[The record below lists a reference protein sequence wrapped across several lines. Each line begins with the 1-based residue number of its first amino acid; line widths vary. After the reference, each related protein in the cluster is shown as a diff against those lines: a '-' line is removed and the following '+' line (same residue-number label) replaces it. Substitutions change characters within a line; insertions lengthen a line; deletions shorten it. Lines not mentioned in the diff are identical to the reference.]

1 MATVR
6 ALHND
11 AYQDYYLVEN
21 KNGIKL
27 ALSPFGARALDLI
40 VPVEG
45 KEIDILVGPK
55 DLAGYQENP
64 YYNATIGP
72 IAGRV
77 AGASFQLNGET
88 YHTEDSQSGNTLHGG
103 LAGYDKQTFDA
114 TPFQEE
120 GEAGVVFT
128 FTDPDGAHG
137 FPGNVKV
144 KATYRLTDENDYR
157 FTFEAETDKPT
168 IFNPTNHGYYNLTG
182 SPENT
187 IDEHTLQIRASKVG
201 ETNEDVTTTG
211 KLLAVADTKFDFLAG
226 RKIGDTLLDDPFVF
240 DDNDGVVLTLTAP
253 DGKIAL
259 KLQTTEPAVVI
270 YTTRDAEAGL
280 AFKNGVMSQHA
291 AVAIEPQSIPG
302 TEAYPQFGSILL
314 EPGKPF
320 LAESRFK
327 LKF

>member
-1 MATVR
+1 MATVK
-6 ALHND
+6 AVHNE
-11 AYQDYYLVEN
+11 AYQDHYLVEN
-21 KNGIKL
+21 KNGVKL

-40 VPVEG
+40 VPVDG
-45 KEIDILVGPK
+45 KEVDLMVGPK
-55 DLAGYQENP
+55 DLAGYRENP
-64 YYNATIGP
+64 YFNATIGP

-77 AGASFQLNGET
+77 AGASFELAGET

-103 LAGYDKQTFDA
+103 LTGYDKQNFDA

-120 GEAGVVFT
+120 GKAGVEFT

-144 KATYRLTDENDYR
+144 KATYSLTDNNE
-157 FTFEAETDKPT
+157 FQFKFEAETDKPT

-182 SPENT
+182 TPENT
-187 IDEHTLQIRASKVG
+187 IDEHTLKIRASKVG
-201 ETNEDVTTTG
+201 ETNDDVTTTG
-211 KLLAVADTKFDFLAG
+211 KLLEVAETKFDFLAG
-226 RKIGDTLLDDPFVF
+226 RKIGTTLLDDPFVF
-240 DDNDGVVLTLTAP
+240 DDNQGTVLTLTSP
-253 DGKIAL
+253 DGKIAMEL
-259 KLQTTEPAVVI
+259 TTTEAAVVI

-280 AFKNGVMSQHA
+280 DFKNGIMSQHA
-291 AVAIEPQSIPG
+291 AIAIEPQAIPG

-320 LAESRFK
+320 LAESSFT